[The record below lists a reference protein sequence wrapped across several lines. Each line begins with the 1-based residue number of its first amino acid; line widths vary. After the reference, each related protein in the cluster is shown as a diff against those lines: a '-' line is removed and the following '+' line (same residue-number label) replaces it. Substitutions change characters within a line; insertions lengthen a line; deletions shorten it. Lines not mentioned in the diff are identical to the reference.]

1 MSKNENNNASLTF
14 LNCYGDLT
22 ITWEEKDSAKM
33 ESRIQKLLDKGF
45 QFFIIK
51 KRFML
56 PSKKVKLSSLREL
69 RKNEITAKDE
79 TIFELFSKMDIDV
92 VRDET
97 DNYDVIKSSEKSE
110 EIVKCE
116 VICSK
121 PAVGG

>member
-1 MSKNENNNASLTF
+1 MSTNASLTF

-22 ITWEEKDSAKM
+22 ITWEEKDSAQM

-110 EIVKCE
+110 EIVKSE